1 RTRVGDRARRALRR
15 DAAGDRQAPRR
26 ARACGAG
33 RAREGRSRALLHA
46 GPRPARQR
54 RRLAAALRQLLA
66 RAFRRSAP
74 PFARRARNG
83 PMSEE
88 RASVRI
94 VDVFDA
100 PRDVVFAAWTE
111 PEQLKRWWGPGIFE
125 TVFAEV
131 DLRPG
136 GRYELVLEPGS
147 MRLVGEFREVTPPR
161 RLVYTWRWVA

>member
-1 RTRVGDRARRALRR
+1 
-15 DAAGDRQAPRR
+15 
-26 ARACGAG
+26 
-33 RAREGRSRALLHA
+33 
-46 GPRPARQR
+46 
-54 RRLAAALRQLLA
+54 
-66 RAFRRSAP
+66 
-74 PFARRARNG
+74 
-83 PMSEE
+83 MSLD

-111 PEQLKRWWGPGIFE
+111 PERLKQWWGPGFFE

-136 GRYELVLEPGS
+136 GRYELLLEPGS

-161 RLVYTWRWVA
+161 RLVYTWRWVEGVPDKRESLVTVEFREDGTRTEVVLVHDNFVGPGPVGMYDAGWRSGLSKLRAFLQSKETSDAQRQ